1 MRLKERGNSMAS
13 KTTEKMPSKLKS
25 MVTNQFY
32 MKLMLAPFLILF
44 ILFTVI
50 PVLSSMVLSFF
61 EYDVV
66 GRIRFIGFENYS
78 FLLLKDE
85 VFSTALKNTLVF
97 AVITGPAGFA
107 LSFVLAWFINEFGP
121 KTRSVL
127 SFLFYS
133 PALMGN
139 AYYIWQV
146 LFSGD
151 SYGYINSL
159 LLSLNLIN
167 EPIQYLKN
175 PEYALTIVIV
185 VQLWMSMGVSF
196 LANIAGLQNVN
207 PELYEAG
214 AIDGIKNRWFE
225 LWYITLPYMKNILLF
240 SAVMQISSAFSVGQ
254 ICIILTGHPSVN
266 YSTETIITHLIDMGT
281 IRYEMGA
288 AAALSVLLFLLM
300 ACSRLL
306 IGKIINALGR

>member
-1 MRLKERGNSMAS
+1 MKSKGSVSSMAI
-13 KTTEKMPSKLKS
+13 KNNLLIRKQKKI
-25 MVTNQFY
+25 TNYGY

-50 PVLSSMVLSFF
+50 PIFASMVLSFF
-61 EYDVV
+61 EYDVI
-66 GRIRFIGFENYS
+66 GRIKFIGFDNYK
-78 FLLLKDE
+78 FLLLNDE
-85 VFSTALKNTLVF
+85 VFPVALKNTLIF
-97 AVITGPAGFA
+97 AVITGPIGFA

-121 KTRSVL
+121 KTRSAL

-139 AYYIWQV
+139 AYFIWQV

-151 SYGYINSL
+151 SYGYINSF
-159 LLSLNLIN
+159 LLSLNVIT
-167 EPIQYLKN
+167 EPIQWLKS
-175 PEYALTIVIV
+175 PSYSLTIVII

-214 AIDGIKNRWFE
+214 AIDGIKNRWYE

-254 ICIILTGHPSVN
+254 LCITLTGHPSVN
-266 YSTETIITHLIDMGT
+266 YSTETIVTHLIDMGT
-281 IRYEMGA
+281 IRFEMGVA
-288 AAALSVLLFLLM
+288 SAISVLLFILM
-300 ACSRLL
+300 ISSRLI
-306 IGKIINALGR
+306 IGKLINSIGK

>member
-1 MRLKERGNSMAS
+1 MAI
-13 KTTEKMPSKLKS
+13 KTNENTQRVKKP
-25 MVTNQFY
+25 NAGRY
-32 MKLMLAPFLILF
+32 IHMKLMLAPFLILF
-44 ILFTVI
+44 VLFTVI
-50 PVLSSMVLSFF
+50 PVLSSVVLSFF

-66 GRIRFIGFENYS
+66 GRIRFTGLDNYT
-78 FLLLKDE
+78 FLFLNDE
-85 VFSTALKNTLVF
+85 VFPTSLKNTLIF

-121 KTRSVL
+121 KVRSIL

-139 AYYIWQV
+139 AYFIWQV

-159 LLSLNLIN
+159 LMSLNLIN
-167 EPIQYLKN
+167 EPIQWLKD
-175 PEYALTIVIV
+175 PAYTLTIVIF

-214 AIDGIKNRWFE
+214 AIDGIKNRWYE

-281 IRYEMGA
+281 VRYELGVA
-288 AAALSVLLFLLM
+288 SAISVILFAIM

>member
-1 MRLKERGNSMAS
+1 MRIKEKN
-13 KTTEKMPSKLKS
+13 KTKKDK
-25 MVTNQFY
+25 Y
-32 MKLMLAPFLILF
+32 IHMKLMLAPFLILF

-50 PVLSSMVLSFF
+50 PVISSVVLSFC

-66 GRIRFIGFENYS
+66 GRIRFIGLDNYT
-78 FLLLKDE
+78 FLALGDE
-85 VFSTALKNTLVF
+85 VFPTALKNTLFF

-121 KTRSVL
+121 RVRSVL

-139 AYYIWQV
+139 AYFIWQV

-159 LLSLNLIN
+159 LMSLNLIN
-167 EPIQYLKN
+167 EPVQWLKD
-175 PEYALTIVIV
+175 PSYTLTIVIV

-281 IRYEMGA
+281 VRYEMGVA
-288 AAALSVLLFLLM
+288 SAVSVVLFIIM
-300 ACSRLL
+300 ACFRLL

>member
-1 MRLKERGNSMAS
+1 MAS
-13 KTTEKMPSKLKS
+13 SNKAKALKRKAPKY
-25 MVTNQFY
+25 VY

-44 ILFTVI
+44 CLFTVL

-61 EYDVV
+61 EYDIV
-66 GRIRFIGFENYS
+66 GRMRFIGLDNYT
-78 FLLLKDE
+78 FLLLGDE
-85 VFSTALKNTLVF
+85 VFPTALKNTLIF
-97 AVITGPAGFA
+97 AVITGPAGFF
-107 LSFVLAWFINEFGP
+107 LSFLLAWFINEFGP
-121 KTRSVL
+121 KTRSIL

-139 AYYIWQV
+139 AYFIWQV

-159 LLSLNLIN
+159 LLSLNVITS
-167 EPIQYLKN
+167 PIQWLKD
-175 PEYALTIVIV
+175 PSYTLTIVIV

-254 ICIILTGHPSVN
+254 ICMVLTGHPSVN

-281 IRYEMGA
+281 IRYEMGVA
-288 AAALSVLLFLLM
+288 SAISVLLFVLM
-300 ACSRLL
+300 ACSRLI
-306 IGKIINALGR
+306 IGKLINALGR